1 MYKFNLKK
9 GLNIPVAGVP
19 KQVVEDIKIPKSV
32 AVLGPDYNG
41 LKPKMYVKVGDK
53 VERGSPLFCHKDNP
67 EVPFVSPCK
76 GFVKEINRGEKRALL
91 SVVID
96 IENLEDKGASITK
109 LHSKEKSKKEFIKK
123 CLFSSG
129 LWTSFLTRPYSKI
142 PDSQSEPSSIFITAM
157 DTEPLSPDADIIIM
171 NDFKAFEEGVKRIS
185 LLTNGN
191 IFICKKEAP

>member
-19 KQVVEDIKIPKSV
+19 KQVIVDTKIPKSV

-41 LKPKMYVKVGDK
+41 LKPKMFVNVGDK

-96 IENLEDKGASITK
+96 IENLEDKGVSITK
-109 LHSKEKSKKEFIKK
+109 LHSKEKSK
-123 CLFSSG
+123 
-129 LWTSFLTRPYSKI
+129 
-142 PDSQSEPSSIFITAM
+142 
-157 DTEPLSPDADIIIM
+157 
-171 NDFKAFEEGVKRIS
+171 
-185 LLTNGN
+185 
-191 IFICKKEAP
+191 

>member
-19 KQVVEDIKIPKSV
+19 KQVIVDTKIPKSV

-41 LKPKMYVKVGDK
+41 LKPRMFVNVGDK

-67 EVPFVSPCK
+67 EVSFVSPCK

-96 IENLEDKGASITK
+96 IENLEVNGVSITITT
-109 LHSKEKSKKEFIKK
+109 LNNA
-123 CLFSSG
+123 LFSPLLISLTKPLQGETKGTSG
-129 LWTSFLTRPYSKI
+129 L
-142 PDSQSEPSSIFITAM
+142 
-157 DTEPLSPDADIIIM
+157 
-171 NDFKAFEEGVKRIS
+171 S
-185 LLTNGN
+185 L
-191 IFICKKEAP
+191 